1 MQLTLVEQETARG
14 IPSGCAAWL
23 SFGLKIE
30 EQQSVQGSVLLVTLR
45 PIDAIDL
52 ESNCKGLFENLAVTP
67 QPSRKFSWSK
77 RDPDCV
83 RK

>member
-30 EQQSVQGSVLLVTLR
+30 EQQSVHGTVPLETPRHIDVVDPESNSKGLYENLVVTLR
-45 PIDAIDL
+45 
-52 ESNCKGLFENLAVTP
+52 
-67 QPSRKFSWSK
+67 PSRKFS
-77 RDPDCV
+77 
-83 RK
+83 